1 MSLSRFSCSFSLS
14 LSLSQAT
21 DQAWEFMDSP
31 EEERGDRRWRKKKEE
46 HGGLVAVLSSRRSAS
61 TAAFPLSSL
70 APSLYSLSTEEDG
83 GAIRVVDAVIGPL
96 IDRGSRACGDAVA
109 VETDMEVRGL
119 SLASSSSPSS
129 FRQQVAPDPPLL
141 SLPPSPPPTP
151 TVGEHELM
159 VQLPCYLQELHLL
172 REIVSVKLE
181 LPFPKRLLVLD
192 QAAATLHKMTPPHAG
207 GSDEV
212 HLSRSGRRR

>member
-1 MSLSRFSCSFSLS
+1 
-14 LSLSQAT
+14 
-21 DQAWEFMDSP
+21 MDSP

-129 FRQQVAPDPPLL
+129 FRQQ
-141 SLPPSPPPTP
+141 
-151 TVGEHELM
+151 
-159 VQLPCYLQELHLL
+159 ELHLL

>member
-1 MSLSRFSCSFSLS
+1 
-14 LSLSQAT
+14 
-21 DQAWEFMDSP
+21 MDSP

-96 IDRGSRACGDAVA
+96 IDQGSRACGDAVA
-109 VETDMEVRGL
+109 AETDMEVRGL